1 MNFSKQEFLGL
12 RVTAWRM
19 LSRLVAQRERL
30 LQNLYKD
37 ITHLHVV
44 SPHLPHGIKMSV
56 ATKLMAISITR
67 WIRDKRPMGRSIC
80 LDLCPRMY
88 LKMWK
93 RRRKLLPEIPMPTPE

>member
-1 MNFSKQEFLGL
+1 MNFSRQEFLGL

-56 ATKLMAISITR
+56 ATKLMAIR
-67 WIRDKRPMGRSIC
+67 WIRDKRPTGRSIG
-80 LDLCPRMY
+80 LDLCSRMY
-88 LKMWK
+88 LRLWK